1 MSQESL
7 INMEC
12 TVCHNLNYQTKKS
25 KGKANPG
32 AKKRLELQK
41 FCKFCKKKTL
51 HKETK

>member
-1 MSQESL
+1 MSQDSL

-32 AKKRLELQK
+32 VAGEILERKLK
-41 FCKFCKKKTL
+41 G
-51 HKETK
+51 

>member
-1 MSQESL
+1 MSQDNL

-12 TVCHNLNYQTKKS
+12 TVCKNLNYQTNKNKKNT
-25 KGKANPG
+25 A
-32 AKKRLELQK
+32 KRLELQK